1 MIKRKQGFTL
11 IETIISLAIVGVIMI
26 LFVSIFSVSS
36 KLISRSESLN
46 QSSMQAA
53 GNLENQSTLTR
64 TIPNQQAT
72 IVIAGYSYTSQIT
85 IEEYQAGEVSY
96 RKAVKH
102 NETP

>member
-1 MIKRKQGFTL
+1 MIKRKEGFTL

-36 KLISRSESLN
+36 KLIFRSESLN

-64 TIPNQQAT
+64 TIPNQQVT
-72 IVIAGYSYTSQIT
+72 IVISRYSYKSQIT

-96 RKAVKH
+96 RKAVKQ